1 MSLACEENTSMVY
14 DLPKP
19 LVADTM
25 ALSYLQE
32 ALHASESKLRVFVEH
47 SVDGFSM
54 LDAEGRIM
62 MWSAAQERITGLP
75 PAKVLGKLIWD
86 VHHALT
92 PVHRQTEANYERM
105 RRLFL
110 NALPSNHGA
119 DLPTSAEI
127 EIQRLGGERR
137 IVQQFYFSIPT
148 AEGLRV
154 GCVCRDMTEIRQT
167 TQNLLRRNTELIL
180 LNRINGVLTSSSG
193 VEQIQKRVLEE
204 VIQVLDI
211 TGASLW
217 MAGKTGDDLVCTQSL
232 DRMGRSFPD
241 AVLAPWILFTQRVF
255 KHRQT
260 LLSSN
265 GMNSEEAPPSNNSG
279 EFPQVRSLMGAP
291 IHFKEAVLGVLL
303 LVDEAP
309 KRFQQTD
316 LDILELIAASAAI
329 TFENARLYRAG
340 QELAAL
346 QERNRLANSLHDA
359 INQSLFSAGLI
370 AEVLPRLI
378 ERDPDQ
384 ASQSVQDL
392 RKLLREAVADLRE
405 VLAEMQ
411 PQRLDNI
418 RFDELLC
425 QLADK
430 YTERTGAS
438 VTINLDRETNFDAG
452 VQEVLY
458 RLCREVFTN
467 IAKHAEATQVW
478 VELVHSNDGVELV
491 IMDNGHGFDM
501 RLIPNG
507 HFGLAMMQQQATTIG
522 ATLSI
527 ASQSGHGTK
536 VHLYLPTS
544 N

>member
-1 MSLACEENTSMVY
+1 MTY
-14 DLPKP
+14 DLLKP
-19 LVADTM
+19 LVADSM

-32 ALHASESKLRVFVEH
+32 ALHASESKLRIFVEH
-47 SVDGFSM
+47 SVDGFIL
-54 LDAEGRIM
+54 LDADGRIM

-75 PAKVLGKLIWD
+75 ATKVLGKLVWD

-92 PVHRQTEANYERM
+92 PLHRQTEANYDRM

-110 NALPSNHGA
+110 NALQPNNGA
-119 DLPTSAEI
+119 DLSTSAEI
-127 EIQRLGGERR
+127 EIQRFGGERR
-137 IVQQFYFSIPT
+137 IVQQFCFSIPT

-180 LNRINGVLTSSSG
+180 LNRINRVLTSSSN
-193 VEQIQKRVLEE
+193 VQQIQKRVLEE
-204 VIQVLDI
+204 VVQVLDV

-217 MAGKTGDDLVCTQSL
+217 MASKAGDGLVCTQSL
-232 DRMGRSFPD
+232 DRTGRPFPD
-241 AVLAPWILFTQRVF
+241 AALAPWVLFTERVF

-265 GMNSEEAPPSNNSG
+265 EVNCEEAPTSNNSG
-279 EFPQVRSLMGAP
+279 EFLQVRSLMGVP
-291 IHFKEAVLGVLL
+291 IQFKDAVLGVLL

-346 QERNRLANSLHDA
+346 QERSRLANSLHDA

-378 ERDPDQ
+378 ERDPVQ

-411 PQRLDNI
+411 PQRLDNA

-425 QLADK
+425 RLADK
-430 YTERTGAS
+430 YAERTGAS
-438 VTINLDRETNFDAG
+438 VALNIDRETNFDAD
-452 VQEVLY
+452 VQEGLY
-458 RLCREVFTN
+458 RLCREAFTN

-478 VELVHSNDGVELV
+478 VELVHSHDGVELV
-491 IMDNGHGFDM
+491 IRDNGHGFDM
-501 RLIPNG
+501 RPTVAG
-507 HFGLAMMQQQATTIG
+507 HFGLIMMQQQAATIG

-527 ASQSGHGTK
+527 ASRIGHGAEVRVYT
-536 VHLYLPTS
+536 PEPG
-544 N
+544 